1 MEQIKLNPTHSF
13 LEAYDYLQA
22 LANRLKKSEFKE
34 SSNLLYEVAYA
45 SAYLDNLLLSG
56 KNSEG
61 FTRQI
66 VEFKAI
72 FDAVLETVTLSD
84 LNKMRSGPEYKELLN
99 RRKETR
105 DKSCYGF
112 KTEVKL
118 PVSNY
123 FIRIIPKLTFIFICL
138 FAHFT
143 NAADRMVDVMGRS
156 IIGIVELTE
165 EEVVTLLNVAKIL
178 FDGALALISVILILG
193 VVVDLLYIVMPTF
206 RLPLS
211 GRGSLKHNIQLASNT
226 AVKCCSDELCYIS
239 VKTYD
244 RAERN
249 MYWLEQLK
257 GLCARQDLPATI
269 GGIPVETY
277 RKAISELEGMLF
289 QSSNTRQYLEFL
301 VKIEYLH
308 DKAIEAELI

>member
-1 MEQIKLNPTHSF
+1 MKQIKLSPTHSF
-13 LEAYDYLQA
+13 LEAVDYLQA

-45 SAYLDNLLLSG
+45 STYLDNLLLSG

-66 VEFKAI
+66 VEFKVI
-72 FDAVLETVTLSD
+72 FDAVLETVKLSD

-99 RRKETR
+99 RRKKTR

-112 KTEVKL
+112 KTEVKS

-123 FIRIIPKLTFIFICL
+123 FIRIIPKLAFIFICL
-138 FAHFT
+138 FARFT
-143 NAADRMVDVMGRS
+143 NAADSIVDVMGRS
-156 IIGIVELTE
+156 IVGTAELTE
-165 EEVVTLLNVAKIL
+165 EAAALLNVAKIV
-178 FDGALALISVILILG
+178 FNGALALIPVILILG
-193 VVVDLLYIVMPTF
+193 VIVDLLYIVMPTF
-206 RLPLS
+206 RLPLL
-211 GRGSLKHNIQLASNT
+211 GKRSLKHNIQLVSNT
-226 AVKCCSDELCYIS
+226 VVKCCSDELCYVS

-244 RAERN
+244 RTERN
-249 MYWLEQLK
+249 MYWRDQLK
-257 GLCARQDLPATI
+257 GICARQDLPATI
-269 GGIPVETY
+269 GGIPVKMY
-277 RKAISELEGMLF
+277 RKAVSELEGMLF
-289 QSSNTRQYLEFL
+289 QSSSTRQYLEFL